1 MTKQFASV
9 WTRQPRRPKSPGL
22 RREQIVAA
30 AVEIL
35 DADGL
40 ESLSMRKLGAKLGAG
55 ATSLY
60 WHVSNKDELLEL
72 VLDEFWGLVRI
83 PEPEH
88 ASWREL
94 LNAFAYSLRASIREH
109 PWMASLV
116 GQLPSIGPNSLRL
129 SDRLRRAFVQA
140 GFHGVDIYLASRM
153 VMCFVLGQV
162 IPEIAWDKVSK
173 GMELDADGMLR
184 VMREV
189 AGDYPEMVADYRTT
203 VPTDQEAARAMAFD
217 FGLLCV
223 LDGLE
228 ARLRNAP
235 EPRQES
241 RVSGSSAS
249 DDRETRS

>member
-1 MTKQFASV
+1 VTKQQFSSV
-9 WTRQPRRPKSPGL
+9 WTKQPRQPRTSGL
-22 RREQIVAA
+22 HREQIIAA

-35 DADGL
+35 DAEGL
-40 ESLSMRKLGAKLGAG
+40 DSLSMRKLGAKLGAG

-72 VLDEFWGLVRI
+72 VLDEFWGMVRI

-94 LNAFAYSLRASIREH
+94 LTTFAYSFRATIREH
-109 PWMASLV
+109 PWVASLV
-116 GQLPSIGPNSLRL
+116 GRLPSIGPNSLRL

-140 GFHGVDIYLASRM
+140 GFQGVDIYLASGS

-162 IPEIAWDKVSK
+162 IPEIAWDAASQGVE
-173 GMELDADGMLR
+173 MDTDGMLR
-184 VMREV
+184 VMNEL
-189 AGDYPEMVADYRTT
+189 AGDYPEMLADYEAA
-203 VPTDQEAARAMAFD
+203 VPTDPEVARAMAFD

-235 EPRQES
+235 KSSEA
-241 RVSGSSAS
+241 RVA
-249 DDRETRS
+249 EE

>member
-9 WTRQPRRPKSPGL
+9 WTKQTRQPKSSGL

-35 DADGL
+35 DAEGL

-60 WHVSNKDELLEL
+60 WHVANKDELLEL
-72 VLDEFWGLVRI
+72 VLDEFWGLVRT
-83 PEPEH
+83 PEPEQ

-94 LNAFAYSLRASIREH
+94 LTTFAYSLRASIREH
-109 PWMASLV
+109 RWMASLV

-140 GFHGVDIYLASRM
+140 GFHGVDIYLASGT
-153 VMCFVLGQV
+153 VICFVLGQV
-162 IPEIAWDKVSK
+162 IPEIAWDKVSE
-173 GMELDADGMLR
+173 GMEIDADGMLR
-184 VMREV
+184 VMQDV
-189 AGDYPEMVADYRTT
+189 AGDYPEMLADYRAT

-228 ARLRNAP
+228 ARLRNVP
-235 EPRQES
+235 GPRRQPGAAES
-241 RVSGSSAS
+241 PAGDAG
-249 DDRETRS
+249 RS